1 MPHCFNAHGFL
12 LLGDIPGFSDL
23 TYADIRNRVC
33 TDGSEW
39 LTPKV
44 KEFLS
49 SKLSETNEEYS
60 TLKKIRIKAE
70 NLADK
75 IFSVKNVYSNGVK
88 HKKINFLGLKL
99 GFKK

>member
-1 MPHCFNAHGFL
+1 MSL
-12 LLGDIPGFSDL
+12 LLYNTTQRILCLTPGFSDL

-49 SKLSETNEEYS
+49 SKLSETYEEYS
-60 TLKKIRIKAE
+60 RFKKAGLWAE
-70 NLADK
+70 NFANK
-75 IFSVKNVYSNGVK
+75 VFSVKDVYSNGVK
-88 HKKINFLGLKL
+88 HKKINFLGLKF